1 MASFFDNLA
10 DKVNS
15 LGNKVVEKTTSS
27 TENIRLSN
35 AIKEEERQINEDY
48 LAIGKKY
55 RELFGASPEPA
66 FADFISDIVRREA
79 VIEENRKKIQKNKGK
94 TTCTNCGTEID
105 STAAFCDKC
114 GTKNPVADEIARE
127 KAEAEAKA
135 AAEAAAQA
143 QAKAEAEAHAAQA
156 AAEAAAANAASVA
169 AQAQAA
175 ADTAAQIQPDSSSAG
190 TETVFCKNCGSAITD
205 GNVFCTNCGTRIDG

>member
-10 DKVNS
+10 DKVNT
-15 LGNKVVEKTTSS
+15 LGNKVVEKTTNS

-55 RELFGASPEPA
+55 RELHGDCPDPV
-66 FADFISDIVRREA
+66 FADFIADIVRREA
-79 VIEENRKKIQKNKGK
+79 VVEENRKKIQKNKGK
-94 TTCTNCGTEID
+94 TVCTNCGVEIE
-105 STAAFCDKC
+105 STAAFCNKC
-114 GTKNPVADEIARE
+114 GTRNPVADEIARE

-135 AAEAAAQA
+135 AAEAAAEA
-143 QAKAEAEAHAAQA
+143 QAKAEIEAKAA
-156 AAEAAAANAASVA
+156 AAAANAAAANAAAVA
-169 AQAQAA
+169 EQAQAA
-175 ADTAAQIQPDSSSAG
+175 ADTAAQMNTNSSPAV
-190 TETVFCKNCGSAITD
+190 TETVFCKNCGTAIAD